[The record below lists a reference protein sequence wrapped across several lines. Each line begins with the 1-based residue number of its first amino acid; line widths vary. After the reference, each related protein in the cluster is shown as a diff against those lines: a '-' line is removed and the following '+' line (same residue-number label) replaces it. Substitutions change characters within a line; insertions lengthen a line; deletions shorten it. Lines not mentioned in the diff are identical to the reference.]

1 MAMGPAKRTVT
12 LGAMIAI
19 LLVACGASPAQEDD
33 AMTIVATTS
42 VLGDI
47 VSAVAGDQA
56 EVEVLI
62 PLGVDAHDFSPS
74 SRQAALIAGAD
85 LVVSIGL
92 GLEEGIEDVLT
103 AASGGGVEVLEV
115 APDVDPIPLQG
126 APGQDDPHFWMDP
139 LRAGEA
145 ARVIARALQQRAPG
159 DWEARAAVYAAEMDT
174 TDATVRST
182 LAAVPAVDRDMVTNH
197 ASFGYFADR
206 YDFEIVAVVIPGGS
220 TLLQPS
226 SARLAGVIEAMQ
238 EAGTSVIFAGTTEPA
253 AVAEAITADLGG
265 EAGVVALH
273 TESLGEPGSEAGTL
287 SGMLITNAERIAE
300 ALA

>member
-1 MAMGPAKRTVT
+1 
-12 LGAMIAI
+12 
-19 LLVACGASPAQEDD
+19 
-33 AMTIVATTS
+33 
-42 VLGDI
+42 
-47 VSAVAGDQA
+47 
-56 EVEVLI
+56 
-62 PLGVDAHDFSPS
+62 
-74 SRQAALIAGAD
+74 
-85 LVVSIGL
+85 
-92 GLEEGIEDVLT
+92 
-103 AASGGGVEVLEV
+103 
-115 APDVDPIPLQG
+115 
-126 APGQDDPHFWMDP
+126 
-139 LRAGEA
+139 
-145 ARVIARALQQRAPG
+145 
-159 DWEARAAVYAAEMDT
+159 
-174 TDATVRST
+174 
-182 LAAVPAVDRDMVTNH
+182 MVTNH